1 MDEPITYRG
10 REFRL
15 VNAGARF
22 LMERAVEKHEDNEET
37 MARRLVSLA
46 VRTEAGLCTS
56 GEALDAAAPYLC
68 AGRC

>member
-1 MDEPITYRG
+1 MEETIIYRK

-15 VNAGARF
+15 ANAGAIL
-22 LMERAVEKHEDNEET
+22 LMKAAVAKHDDDEEV

-56 GEALDAAAPYLC
+56 VEALDAAAPYLC